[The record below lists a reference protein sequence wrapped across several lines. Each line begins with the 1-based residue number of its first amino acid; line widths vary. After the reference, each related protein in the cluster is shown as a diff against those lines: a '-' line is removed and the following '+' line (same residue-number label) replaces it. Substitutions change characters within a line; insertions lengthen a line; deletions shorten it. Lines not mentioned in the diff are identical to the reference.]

1 MLISSECPED
11 ADTLKTTDLAQYV
24 PLCGELKC
32 LQGMMS
38 AVLVALGC
46 PMGKPAKAL
55 CGNRVGS
62 LMAMPGPPP
71 PVSSHSAG
79 HDGGLLCPP
88 GH

>member
-55 CGNRVGS
+55 W
-62 LMAMPGPPP
+62 P
-71 PVSSHSAG
+71 
-79 HDGGLLCPP
+79 
-88 GH
+88 